1 MNDFKNMSERYRQ
14 QMLDLY
20 NRYPKDIPSPN
31 KNTNNNSNI
40 DVPKDINNTNNT
52 INTILPTQDI
62 KNVTDTNNMNT
73 NQNMQPTTE
82 NPPTE
87 DTTPI
92 EERYP
97 QPVIPPFI
105 YQSNHPED
113 TATTNETTPVENQPD
128 GIGYLKV
135 IVTSANKTIPLPNVS
150 VIVSKEVD
158 GGDEILYSLLTNDSG
173 ETSIVELS
181 APPRSL
187 SESPSTSGVK
197 PYSEYKISTY
207 LNGYFQ
213 VINLRVPIFS
223 GITSIQNINLIPL
236 PSHTI
241 ERLVNTIT
249 IPESEPNL

>member
-20 NRYPKDIPSPN
+20 NRYPKDIPLPN

-40 DVPKDINNTNNT
+40 DVPKDINNT
-52 INTILPTQDI
+52 INTIPPTQDI

-73 NQNMQPTTE
+73 NQNMQP
-82 NPPTE
+82 PTE
-87 DTTPI
+87 DSTPI

-105 YQSNHPED
+105 YQYNHPED
-113 TATTNETTPVENQPD
+113 TATTNETAPVETQPD

-135 IVTSANKTIPLPNVS
+135 IVTSANKTIPLSNVS

-223 GITSIQNINLIPL
+223 GITSIQNINLVPL
-236 PSHTI
+236 PSYTI